1 MANIFFWAPSSGTV
15 ISCYVNIFQYSPQGS
30 CLKRAGI
37 GSRMKVGLWATS
49 NIEKHL
55 CLSLSRLCKPNH
67 MHIECNTMFGF
78 DTCIVFCCTF
88 YSIYSPFRCVSL
100 LHLEPRPVDLLTYH
114 HLRPVGRVVWPSMQ
128 PQMCFGRAFDYSTLF
143 CLESWLNQLL
153 EDNSIQ
159 KIQLIQ
165 PVLCEISGLHASF
178 LRWSFILQLWRLKSL
193 RWHQAGLLLRD
204 HGCRLWTCPAWGLKI
219 SGATFRN
226 LQCKKKSTMLQ
237 RHGLSPRQFIYI
249 YIYT

>member
-1 MANIFFWAPSSGTV
+1 MHSILLY
-15 ISCYVNIFQYSPQGS
+15 ILQYLFSI
-30 CLKRAGI
+30 L
-37 GSRMKVGLWATS
+37 
-49 NIEKHL
+49 L
-55 CLSLSRLCKPNH
+55 C
-67 MHIECNTMFGF
+67 IIT
-78 DTCIVFCCTF
+78 
-88 YSIYSPFRCVSL
+88 SL

-114 HLRPVGRVVWPSMQ
+114 HLRLVGHVAWPSMQ

-143 CLESWLNQLL
+143 CLESWLNQLF

-178 LRWSFILQLWRLKSL
+178 VRWSSILQLWRLKSL

-219 SGATFRN
+219 SGN
-226 LQCKKKSTMLQ
+226 LQERPSGINVKMKSTMLQ

-249 YIYT
+249 YKYT